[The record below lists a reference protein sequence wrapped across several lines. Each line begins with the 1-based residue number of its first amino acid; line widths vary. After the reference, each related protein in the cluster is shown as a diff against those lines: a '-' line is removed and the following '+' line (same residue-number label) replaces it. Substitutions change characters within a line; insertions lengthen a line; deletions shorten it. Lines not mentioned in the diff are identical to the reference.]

1 MTRDEFW
8 TRAFCASL
16 TGHRANSHD
25 DTGLCSSYQETIG
38 WAAMDAN
45 EAVRVA
51 ADVIAFDSTPDPWV
65 TLPTFEGPISELIK
79 SHHAALVAHGKRIE
93 TVERFASEHTDY
105 HRNMSAH
112 PE

>member
-51 ADVIAFDSTPDPWV
+51 ADVIAFDPAPDPRV
-65 TLPTFEGPISELIK
+65 TVPTMVGLDQFRDWTLK
-79 SHHAALVAHGKRIE
+79 ALVAHGKRIE